1 MKTQMQI
8 VLDAIEKFKRMPDTD
23 FYETLVTAGI
33 VSGKETYSL
42 WGSMGVDY
50 DNHLLK
56 RNLSYKDAIYYR
68 SVYLVTWRDVF
79 LREEDVF
86 L

>member
-1 MKTQMQI
+1 MKTQMQV
-8 VLDAIEKFKRMPDTD
+8 VLNAIEKLESMPDID
-23 FYETLVTAGI
+23 FYDTLVTAGI
-33 VSGKETYSL
+33 VSGEETYSL

-50 DNHLLK
+50 DNYLLK

-79 LREEDVF
+79 LKEEDI

>member
-8 VLDAIEKFKRMPDTD
+8 VLDAIEKIDNMSDVD
-23 FYETLVTAGI
+23 FYDTLVRAGI
-33 VSGKETYSL
+33 VSGEETYSL

-50 DNHLLK
+50 DNYLLK
-56 RNLSYKDAIYYR
+56 RNLPYKEAIHYR
-68 SVYLVTWRDVF
+68 SIYLVTWRNVF
-79 LREEDVF
+79 LREDKI